1 MKDMHIL
8 AIIPARGG
16 SKGIPRKNVRLL
28 NNQPL
33 ISYAIQNAQNSNYIT
48 DVYISTDDVEIETV
62 AHKYNCEVIKRDPK
76 LALDN
81 ITLDPVIYDAVLKAE
96 KMQGLTYDIVVTMQ
110 PTSPVLRAT
119 TLDAALAHF
128 IANDVDTLISVV
140 NKPHLAWKEENGQI
154 VPNYTKRLN
163 RQELPANYLETG
175 AFVITK
181 REFVKE
187 NTRFGAKIGVYE
199 ISEDEAVDI
208 DSYLDWALCEN
219 ILKKK
224 KIFLRC
230 NGYKKIGMG
239 HIYHCLTLAY
249 HLTGHDVT
257 FILNEEYEDG
267 INKIKESYF
276 PYRLIKND
284 ADFYQLIETEQPDII
299 VNDCLDTTAEYI
311 KNLKKRCPKVVTI
324 EDLGTGAAEANVC
337 INALYENNHGLSHV
351 YGGEKYIC
359 LREEF
364 LISTPITVKKD
375 VQNIIVMFG
384 GTDPSNL
391 TRKIYDLALQ
401 SDGKIQFTFVTGIG
415 YDAIA
420 NGIISNEEKNIVVLN
435 NVKNI
440 CNYMEK
446 ADIAITSQGRTVYEL
461 ATVGLPAI
469 VLAQNE
475 RELLHTFAK
484 AENGFINLGLGKDVN
499 CDTIKKT
506 INDLVADYDQ
516 RVDMHEK
523 MLAKDLK
530 SGVNREINLIL
541 E

>member
-1 MKDMHIL
+1 MKNVKVL

-33 ISYAIQNAQNSNYIT
+33 ISYAIKNAQNSKYIT
-48 DVYISTDDVEIETV
+48 DVYVSTDDAEIESV
-62 AHKYNCEVIKRDPK
+62 ANKYNCEVIERDPK

-96 KMQGLTYDIVVTMQ
+96 QINNITYDIVITMQ
-110 PTSPVLRAT
+110 ATSPLLHIT
-119 TLDAALAHF
+119 TLDAALAYF
-128 IANDVDTLISVV
+128 SDNNVDTLISVV
-140 NKPHLAWKEENGQI
+140 NKPHLSWKKENDKI
-154 VPNYTKRLN
+154 VPNYVKRLN

-187 NTRFGAKIGVYE
+187 NTRFGSKIGVYE
-199 ISEDEAVDI
+199 ISEDEAIDI
-208 DSYLDWALCEN
+208 DSYMDWSLCEN

-249 HLTGHDVT
+249 HLTGHDIT

-276 PYRLIKND
+276 PYKIIKND
-284 ADFYQLIETEQPDII
+284 EDFYQLIEAEKPDII
-299 VNDCLDTTAEYI
+299 VNDCLDTTEEYM
-311 KNLKKRCPKVVTI
+311 KNLKKRCAKVVTI
-324 EDLGTGAAEANVC
+324 EDLGPGASIADIC
-337 INALYENNHGLSHV
+337 INALYENSKGIGNV
-351 YGGEKYIC
+351 YAGEKYIC

-364 LISTPITVKKD
+364 LISTPITIKKEVK
-375 VQNIIVMFG
+375 NIIVMFG

-391 TRKIYDLALQ
+391 TKKIYDLALQ
-401 SDGKIQFTFVTGIG
+401 YDGKFQFTFITGIG
-415 YDAIA
+415 YDATS
-420 NGIISNEEKNIVVLN
+420 NGIVSNEEKNIVVLN

-440 CNYMEK
+440 CNYMEM
-446 ADIAITSQGRTVYEL
+446 ADMALTSQGRTVYEL
-461 ATVGLPAI
+461 ATIGVPAI
-469 VLAQNE
+469 VLAQND

-484 AENGFINLGLGKDVN
+484 TENGFINLGLGKDIN
-499 CDTIKKT
+499 CDTIKESIDELASNYEK
-506 INDLVADYDQ
+506 
-516 RVDMHEK
+516 RVDMHNH
-523 MLAKDLK
+523 MIAKDLK